1 MNSHTELLTLFG
13 QFFLSKSQLGIGPKV
28 FFLPSKIFFLGP
40 KRWGGGGGKTGTGS
54 MFFPYPLTWDKNKR
68 ICVN

>member
-40 KRWGGGGGKTGTGS
+40 KRWGGGGGEDGDGVHVFS
-54 MFFPYPLTWDKNKR
+54 LPLDMG
-68 ICVN
+68 